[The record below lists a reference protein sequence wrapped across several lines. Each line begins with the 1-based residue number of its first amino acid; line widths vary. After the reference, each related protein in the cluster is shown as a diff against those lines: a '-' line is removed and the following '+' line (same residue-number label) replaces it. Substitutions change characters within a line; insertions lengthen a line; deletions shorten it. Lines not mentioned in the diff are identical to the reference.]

1 MYKMGCTDKSKRTG
15 PIMTNS
21 AALRVLYD
29 LAGGRM
35 KTWGALGRELGAILG
50 EEAAAGQAG
59 AGLCSQP
66 PVNVDDIYK
75 RNRPWPSGFGPK
87 EYCRA
92 FRKYADEGHASHY
105 GALLKVQQSL
115 EASNAYTP
123 QVKALVENIRP
134 GADDQEV
141 AEGLERVME
150 AIVETARPYNKVG
163 KLVEPMPRESERSRE
178 TRGASGAME
187 RQVARGLTAAAVRGV
202 DGAPDMDGFAARSGV
217 CVPGTMVPAAR
228 AAGCTLG
235 AVVPVARAAG
245 CGSVTV
251 SDAALSAQTC
261 PSATGAGCDSHVTMA
276 VASCEE
282 IGLPHVVQ
290 LLESCAFGKTGVEIL
305 MCVVPA
311 RLFGAP
317 ALEIDLA
324 QACEQGLSPR
334 VRAALAQELCCD
346 SGLACRA
353 MRRSCETLVASAAM
367 DADRVFSCATSLF
380 AVPSD
385 YPASA
390 ELSRARSFYT
400 RYADGDA
407 ARALLCLILMGL
419 VGISGVNRI
428 MMCPDVGLLFA
439 R

>member
-1 MYKMGCTDKSKRTG
+1 MGCTDKSRRTD

-35 KTWGALGRELGAILG
+35 KTWGALGRELGAMLG
-50 EEAAAGQAG
+50 EETAAGQTSAV
-59 AGLCSQP
+59 ASSLP

-123 QVKALVENIRP
+123 QVKALMENIRP
-134 GADDQEV
+134 DADDREV

-163 KLVEPMPRESERSRE
+163 KLDDSASRESVRSGEASETCSVERH
-178 TRGASGAME
+178 GACGFA
-187 RQVARGLTAAAVRGV
+187 VAATRGV
-202 DGAPDMDGFAARSGV
+202 DCKLGIDGPA
-217 CVPGTMVPAAR
+217 MV
-228 AAGCTLG
+228 AAGRTTG
-235 AVVPVARAAG
+235 TVAPVARAMGHEPGA
-245 CGSVTV
+245 SANAV
-251 SDAALSAQTC
+251 LPAQTC
-261 PSATGAGCDSHVTMA
+261 PFATGKDCDSRAAMA
-276 VASCEE
+276 ITSCGE
-282 IGLPHVVQ
+282 IGLPRIVQ

-311 RLFGAP
+311 RLLGAP
-317 ALEIDLA
+317 ALNVDLT
-324 QACEQGLSPR
+324 QACEQGLSPQ
-334 VRAALAQELCCD
+334 VQAALAQELCCD

-353 MRRSCETLVASAAM
+353 MRRSCETLVTSGAM
-367 DADRVFSCATSLF
+367 DADKVFSCVNSLF
-380 AVPSD
+380 SAPSG
-385 YPASA
+385 YPAGA
-390 ELSRARSFYT
+390 ELSRVRSFYT

-407 ARALLCLILMGL
+407 ARALLCLILTGL
-419 VGISGVNRI
+419 VGISGFNRI
-428 MMCPDVGLLFA
+428 MMCPDVGLLLA
-439 R
+439 H

>member
-1 MYKMGCTDKSKRTG
+1 MGRADKNKHAE

-35 KTWGALGRELGAILG
+35 KTWGALGRELGAMLG

-59 AGLCSQP
+59 ASLCSLP

-123 QVKALVENIRP
+123 QIKALMENIRP
-134 GADDQEV
+134 DADDREV

-163 KLVEPMPRESERSRE
+163 SPAGPVPREDERCGEAGE
-178 TRGASGAME
+178 TCSAE
-187 RQVARGLTAAAVRGV
+187 RQIACGFAAAATRGV
-202 DGAPDMDGFAARSGV
+202 DYKLGIDGPVLVAAGHMT
-217 CVPGTMVPAAR
+217 GTVAPAAR
-228 AAGCTLG
+228 AVGHELG
-235 AVVPVARAAG
+235 ASANAV
-245 CGSVTV
+245 
-251 SDAALSAQTC
+251 LSAQTS
-261 PSATGAGCDSHVTMA
+261 PFATGKDCDSRAAMA
-276 VASCEE
+276 ITSSGEMS
-282 IGLPHVVQ
+282 LPRIVQ

-311 RLFGAP
+311 RLLGAP
-317 ALEIDLA
+317 ALNADLT
-324 QACEQGLSPR
+324 QACEQGLSPQAQ
-334 VRAALAQELCCD
+334 AALAQELCCD
-346 SGLACRA
+346 SGLACRS
-353 MRRSCETLVASAAM
+353 MRRSCEALVAGGAI

-380 AVPSD
+380 AALSSRPTG
-385 YPASA
+385 A

-407 ARALLCLILMGL
+407 ARALLCLILTGL
-419 VGISGVNRI
+419 VGISGFNRI
-428 MMCPDVGLLFA
+428 MMCPEVGLLFA
-439 R
+439 H

>member
-1 MYKMGCTDKSKRTG
+1 MGRADKNKHAE

-35 KTWGALGRELGAILG
+35 KTWGALGRELGAMLG

-59 AGLCSQP
+59 ASLCSLP

-123 QVKALVENIRP
+123 QIKALMENIRP
-134 GADDQEV
+134 DADDREV

-163 KLVEPMPRESERSRE
+163 SPAGPVPREDERCGEAGE
-178 TRGASGAME
+178 TCSAE
-187 RQVARGLTAAAVRGV
+187 RQIACGSAAAATRGV
-202 DGAPDMDGFAARSGV
+202 DCKLGIDGPVLVAAGHMT
-217 CVPGTMVPAAR
+217 GTVAPAAR
-228 AAGCTLG
+228 AVGHEPG
-235 AVVPVARAAG
+235 ASANAV
-245 CGSVTV
+245 
-251 SDAALSAQTC
+251 LSAQTS
-261 PSATGAGCDSHVTMA
+261 PFATGKDCDSRAAMA
-276 VASCEE
+276 ITSSGEMSLSHIVR
-282 IGLPHVVQ
+282 

-311 RLFGAP
+311 RLLGAP
-317 ALEIDLA
+317 ALNADLT
-324 QACEQGLSPR
+324 QACEQGLSPQAQ
-334 VRAALAQELCCD
+334 AALAQELCCD

-353 MRRSCETLVASAAM
+353 MRRSCETLVAGGAI

-380 AVPSD
+380 AALSSRPTG
-385 YPASA
+385 A

-407 ARALLCLILMGL
+407 ARALLCLILTGL
-419 VGISGVNRI
+419 VGISGFNRI
-428 MMCPDVGLLFA
+428 MMCPEVGLLFA
-439 R
+439 H

>member
-1 MYKMGCTDKSKRTG
+1 MGYTDKSKRTD

-35 KTWGALGRELGAILG
+35 KTWGALGRELGAMLG
-50 EEAAAGQAG
+50 EDLAAGKPSAAAS
-59 AGLCSQP
+59 GLP

-134 GADDQEV
+134 DADDREV
-141 AEGLERVME
+141 AESLERVME
-150 AIVETARPYNKVG
+150 AIIETARPYNKVG
-163 KLVEPMPRESERSRE
+163 KLVNPMSRESERGGEAGNEARS
-178 TRGASGAME
+178 TG
-187 RQVARGLTAAAVRGV
+187 RQVAS
-202 DGAPDMDGFAARSGV
+202 GFAAA
-217 CVPGTMVPAAR
+217 AAR
-228 AAGCTLG
+228 GADCGFSTDGPAMAAAGHTAG
-235 AVVPVARAAG
+235 AVAPATRAMGHGPDAAAG
-245 CGSVTV
+245 
-251 SDAALSAQTC
+251 AALPAQTC
-261 PSATGAGCDSHVTMA
+261 PSAAGAGCGTHATMA
-276 VASCEE
+276 TASCEE
-282 IGLPHVVQ
+282 IGLPRIVR

-305 MCVVPA
+305 TCVVPA
-311 RLFGAP
+311 RLLGAP
-317 ALEIDLA
+317 VSEIDLA
-324 QACEQGLSPR
+324 QACEQGLSPQAQA
-334 VRAALAQELCCD
+334 VLVQELCCD

-353 MRRSCETLVASAAM
+353 MRRSCEKLVTSAAM
-367 DADRVFSCATSLF
+367 DADKVFSCAASLF
-380 AVPSD
+380 AALSGC
-385 YPASA
+385 AA
-390 ELSRARSFYT
+390 GTELSRARSFYT

-419 VGISGVNRI
+419 VGISGFNRI
-428 MMCPDVGLLFA
+428 MMCPDVGLLFVH
-439 R
+439 

>member
-1 MYKMGCTDKSKRTG
+1 MGRADKNKHAE

-35 KTWGALGRELGAILG
+35 KTWGALGRELGAMLG

-59 AGLCSQP
+59 ASLCSLP

-123 QVKALVENIRP
+123 QIKALMENIRP
-134 GADDQEV
+134 DADDREV

-163 KLVEPMPRESERSRE
+163 SPAGPVPREDERCGEAGE
-178 TRGASGAME
+178 TCSAE
-187 RQVARGLTAAAVRGV
+187 RQIACGFAAAATRGV
-202 DGAPDMDGFAARSGV
+202 DYKLGIDGPVLVAAGHMT
-217 CVPGTMVPAAR
+217 GTVAPAAR
-228 AAGCTLG
+228 AVGHEPG
-235 AVVPVARAAG
+235 ASANAV
-245 CGSVTV
+245 
-251 SDAALSAQTC
+251 LSAQTS
-261 PSATGAGCDSHVTMA
+261 PFATGKDCDSRAAMA
-276 VASCEE
+276 ITSSGEMS
-282 IGLPHVVQ
+282 LPRIVQ

-311 RLFGAP
+311 RLLGAP
-317 ALEIDLA
+317 ALNADLT
-324 QACEQGLSPR
+324 QACEQGLSPQAQ
-334 VRAALAQELCCD
+334 AALAQELCCD

-353 MRRSCETLVASAAM
+353 MRRSCETLVAGGAI
-367 DADRVFSCATSLF
+367 DADKVFSCVNSLF
-380 AVPSD
+380 SAPSGR
-385 YPASA
+385 PTGA

-407 ARALLCLILMGL
+407 ARALLCLILTGL
-419 VGISGVNRI
+419 VGISGFNRI
-428 MMCPDVGLLFA
+428 MMCPEVGLLFA
-439 R
+439 H

>member
-1 MYKMGCTDKSKRTG
+1 MGCTDKSKRTD

-35 KTWGALGRELGAILG
+35 KTWGALGRELGAMLG
-50 EEAAAGQAG
+50 EEAAAGQTSAV
-59 AGLCSQP
+59 ASSLP

-123 QVKALVENIRP
+123 QVKALMENIRP
-134 GADDQEV
+134 DADDREV

-163 KLVEPMPRESERSRE
+163 SPAGPAPRESVRSGEASE
-178 TRGASGAME
+178 TCSAECQIACD
-187 RQVARGLTAAAVRGV
+187 LAAATTRGV
-202 DGAPDMDGFAARSGV
+202 DCGLSMDGPA
-217 CVPGTMVPAAR
+217 MV
-228 AAGCTLG
+228 AAGRTIG
-235 AVVPVARAAG
+235 TVAPVARTMGHEPGAAHN
-245 CGSVTV
+245 
-251 SDAALSAQTC
+251 AALPAQTC
-261 PSATGAGCDSHVTMA
+261 SSAAGAGCDSHVSMA
-276 VASCEE
+276 TASCEE
-282 IGLPHVVQ
+282 IGLPRIVQ

-305 MCVVPA
+305 MRVAPA
-311 RLFGAP
+311 QTFGAP
-317 ALEIDLA
+317 ASEIDLA
-324 QACEQGLSPR
+324 QACEQGLSL
-334 VRAALAQELCCD
+334 RAQATLAQELCCD

-353 MRRSCETLVASAAM
+353 MRRSCETLVTSGAM
-367 DADRVFSCATSLF
+367 DADKVFSCVNSLF
-380 AVPSD
+380 AALSG
-385 YPASA
+385 YPAGA
-390 ELSRARSFYT
+390 ELSRALSLYT

-407 ARALLCLILMGL
+407 ARALFCLVLMGL
-419 VGISGVNRI
+419 VGISGFNRI
-428 MMCPDVGLLFA
+428 MMCPEVGLLFA
-439 R
+439 H

>member
-1 MYKMGCTDKSKRTG
+1 MGRADKNKHAES
-15 PIMTNS
+15 IMTNS

-35 KTWGALGRELGAILG
+35 KTWGALGRELGAMLG

-59 AGLCSQP
+59 ASLCSLP

-123 QVKALVENIRP
+123 QIKALMENIRP
-134 GADDQEV
+134 DADDREV

-163 KLVEPMPRESERSRE
+163 SPAGPVPREDERCGEAGE
-178 TRGASGAME
+178 TCSAE
-187 RQVARGLTAAAVRGV
+187 RQIACGFAAAATRGV
-202 DGAPDMDGFAARSGV
+202 DYKLGIDGPVLVAAGHMT
-217 CVPGTMVPAAR
+217 GTVAPAAR
-228 AAGCTLG
+228 AVGHELG
-235 AVVPVARAAG
+235 ASANAV
-245 CGSVTV
+245 
-251 SDAALSAQTC
+251 LSAQTS
-261 PSATGAGCDSHVTMA
+261 PFATGKDCDSRAAMA
-276 VASCEE
+276 ITSSGEMSLSHIVR
-282 IGLPHVVQ
+282 

-311 RLFGAP
+311 RLLGAP
-317 ALEIDLA
+317 ALNADLT
-324 QACEQGLSPR
+324 QACEQGLSPQAQ
-334 VRAALAQELCCD
+334 AALAQELCCD
-346 SGLACRA
+346 SGLACRS
-353 MRRSCETLVASAAM
+353 MRRSCEALVAGGAI

-380 AVPSD
+380 SAPSG
-385 YPASA
+385 YPAGA
-390 ELSRARSFYT
+390 ELSRALSLYT

-407 ARALLCLILMGL
+407 ARALLCLILTGL
-419 VGISGVNRI
+419 VGISGFNRI
-428 MMCPDVGLLFA
+428 MMCPEVGLLFA
-439 R
+439 H

>member
-1 MYKMGCTDKSKRTG
+1 MGRADKNKHAE

-35 KTWGALGRELGAILG
+35 KTWGALGRELGAMLG

-59 AGLCSQP
+59 ASLCSLP

-123 QVKALVENIRP
+123 QIKALMENIRP
-134 GADDQEV
+134 DADDREV

-163 KLVEPMPRESERSRE
+163 SPAGPVPREDERCGEAGE
-178 TRGASGAME
+178 TCSAE
-187 RQVARGLTAAAVRGV
+187 RQIACGFAAAATRGV
-202 DGAPDMDGFAARSGV
+202 DYKLGIDGPVLVAAGHMT
-217 CVPGTMVPAAR
+217 GTVAPAAR
-228 AAGCTLG
+228 AVGHEPG
-235 AVVPVARAAG
+235 ASANAV
-245 CGSVTV
+245 
-251 SDAALSAQTC
+251 LSAQTS
-261 PSATGAGCDSHVTMA
+261 PFATGKDCDSRAAMA
-276 VASCEE
+276 ITSSGEMSLSHIVR
-282 IGLPHVVQ
+282 

-311 RLFGAP
+311 RLLGAP
-317 ALEIDLA
+317 ALNADLT
-324 QACEQGLSPR
+324 QACEQGLSPQAQ
-334 VRAALAQELCCD
+334 AALAQELCCD
-346 SGLACRA
+346 SGLACRS
-353 MRRSCETLVASAAM
+353 MRRSCETLVAGGAI

-380 AVPSD
+380 AALSGRPTG
-385 YPASA
+385 A
-390 ELSRARSFYT
+390 ELSRALSLYT

-407 ARALLCLILMGL
+407 ARALLCLILTGL
-419 VGISGVNRI
+419 VGISGFNRI
-428 MMCPDVGLLFA
+428 MMCPEVGLLFA
-439 R
+439 H

>member
-1 MYKMGCTDKSKRTG
+1 MGCTDKSKRTD

-35 KTWGALGRELGAILG
+35 KTWGALGRELGAMLG
-50 EEAAAGQAG
+50 EEAAAGKPSAV
-59 AGLCSQP
+59 ASGLP

-134 GADDQEV
+134 DADDREV
-141 AEGLERVME
+141 AESLERVME
-150 AIVETARPYNKVG
+150 AIIETARPYNKVG
-163 KLVEPMPRESERSRE
+163 KLVDPAPREGERGGEAGSEDCSTERQFAYDLVAAA
-178 TRGASGAME
+178 TRGADCGFSTDGPVM
-187 RQVARGLTAAAVRGV
+187 AAV
-202 DGAPDMDGFAARSGV
+202 
-217 CVPGTMVPAAR
+217 
-228 AAGCTLG
+228 GCTTG
-235 AVVPVARAAG
+235 AVVPATRAMGHEPGAATG
-245 CGSVTV
+245 
-251 SDAALSAQTC
+251 AALSAQTC
-261 PSATGAGCDSHVTMA
+261 PSATRAGCDSHATMA
-276 VASCEE
+276 IASCED
-282 IGLPHVVQ
+282 IDLPRIVR
-290 LLESCAFGKTGVEIL
+290 LLESCAFTKTGVEIL
-305 MCVVPA
+305 TRVVPA

-324 QACEQGLSPR
+324 QACEQGLSPQ
-334 VRAALAQELCCD
+334 AQAVLVQEFCCD
-346 SGLACRA
+346 SGLVCRS
-353 MRRSCETLVASAAM
+353 MRRSCETLVTSAAM
-367 DADRVFSCATSLF
+367 DADKVFSFAASLF
-380 AVPSD
+380 AAPSGR
-385 YPASA
+385 PAGA
-390 ELSRARSFYT
+390 ELSCARSFYT

-419 VGISGVNRI
+419 VGISGFNRI
-428 MMCPDVGLLFA
+428 MMCPDVGLLFVH
-439 R
+439 